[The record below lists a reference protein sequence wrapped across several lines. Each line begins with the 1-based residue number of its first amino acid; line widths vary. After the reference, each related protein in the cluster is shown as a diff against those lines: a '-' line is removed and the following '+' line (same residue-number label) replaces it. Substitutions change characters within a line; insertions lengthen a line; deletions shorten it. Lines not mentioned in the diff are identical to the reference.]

1 MGSEPSLI
9 DYMNAFSEFDKEI
22 NKIHNNIPSQEVN
35 YEGYLINYKNYQ
47 NFRSHVTNL
56 YNNHQKKL
64 ISANNINQMG
74 FNNYNENL
82 EKNKLTTENL
92 SEVESQI
99 LNGESFII
107 INKKLFKLICK
118 KNEPENHKI
127 EYTIIAGNPGFLKFK
142 QNNNQK
148 IVQYKNNKTNIIDK
162 STTLGI
168 KDNEGANNNISNNEK
183 TKDNTVNNDNWI
195 IIYRHILNYFNF
207 ENYISNHL
215 NNKMSQPLSIRGFLI
230 DNDWV
235 DNWKKK
241 SFYNEFKSN
250 IIEKDIKDD
259 NLVRNFIITKQLE
272 TKSNYDGILD
282 IKNYIIS
289 ENQIEEILKTG
300 KSYAVLND
308 NFVNQFISNSNIYLI
323 TFVLSYQNID
333 IKVNNIPFLSFQT
346 NSNVI
351 INRAINYSSSN
362 SKPTQINPNNVPIN
376 NSSQSIKISNSNE
389 INKLKKEL
397 SKANKIIEQQKI
409 TINEL
414 QNKLD
419 SYNTI
424 LNNLNNNI
432 NNYKNIIVQKDA
444 ELNNLRA
451 QFNNNNIKNIQNKVY
466 FNDIMCVN
474 FISSDQNVHFAAS
487 CLKTDTF
494 AEIEEKL
501 YKQYPQYR
509 ETNNSFLANGTQV
522 LRFKTIAENK
532 IGNGLPVTLIVPS

>member
-1 MGSEPSLI
+1 MGNEQYSLN
-9 DYMNAFSEFDKEI
+9 DYLNAFHNFKDYINHLYSDPINRDKFI
-22 NKIHNNIPSQEVN
+22 
-35 YEGYLINYKNYQ
+35 EGY
-47 NFRSHVTNL
+47 FVNL
-56 YNNHQKKL
+56 YNYNELIKKVNECL
-64 ISANNINQMG
+64 EQRKNPNQNGNNIDTDEIN
-74 FNNYNENL
+74 FDKLKTEAL
-82 EKNKLTTENL
+82 KEVVEKVK
-92 SEVESQI
+92 S
-99 LNGESFII
+99 GYGFII
-107 INKKLFKLICK
+107 INEELFRLICDREK
-118 KNEPENHKI
+118 HPIHKI
-127 EYTIIAGNPGFLKFK
+127 KYKITVENKLLV
-142 QNNNQK
+142 QENNLQIQIKN
-148 IVQYKNNKTNIIDK
+148 VKNNIISKETILGNI
-162 STTLGI
+162 G
-168 KDNEGANNNISNNEK
+168 NNNNINSCQIPLTNYENKLYESIKIYIDNERDIV
-183 TKDNTVNNDNWI
+183 TKLNTNSD
-195 IIYRHILNYFNF
+195 YLY
-207 ENYISNHL
+207 
-215 NNKMSQPLSIRGFLI
+215 QGFL
-230 DNDWV
+230 V
-235 DNWKKK
+235 DNIWVEKWKTYSNYNNISKLFQTNNLNESQIKNNIRQELLNKK
-241 SFYNEFKSN
+241 LNIGDLDYIDRFILIDVNQLKYPKNINKTYILLNAKFIGLFINYQEN
-250 IIEKDIKDD
+250 II
-259 NLVRNFIITKQLE
+259 NPTNF
-272 TKSNYDGILD
+272 
-282 IKNYIIS
+282 
-289 ENQIEEILKTG
+289 
-300 KSYAVLND
+300 
-308 NFVNQFISNSNIYLI
+308 F
-323 TFVLSYQNID
+323 LSYQKVD

-362 SKPTQINPNNVPIN
+362 SKPIQINPNNVLIN

-389 INKLKKEL
+389 INKLKNEL

-474 FISSDQNVHFAAS
+474 FISSDQNVHYAAT